1 MFTKQRIQVRCP
13 NCGTSFVAEVH
24 NIIDVGEEP
33 ALKQQFLAGRLN
45 SATCPSCGTS
55 IALATPLLYHDP
67 AKEFVGVFIPAQ
79 SNLSE
84 PERQKRIGDLTNLL
98 MTRLPPER
106 RRAYLLQPRQFLTLQ
121 SMMEAIL
128 EADGIT
134 REMMEAQRQRL
145 SLLQQL
151 MQAAAN
157 PERLRALVTEYDEK
171 LDEEFFELA
180 AAVAENMAA
189 EGDERTAQQIMGFI
203 QTLMGMSSLGRK
215 IQAQQKILA
224 GLNEHTTREDIL
236 ERLIQAEEDA
246 AIEALVAVAR
256 PLMDYPFFLLLSQR
270 IEQAEKRKE
279 RAEAQRLRALRDR
292 VLELQRKQDEAARA
306 IMEEATQLL
315 KAVLDSDNPVAV
327 LRAHKAEIGEPFLAL
342 LMANIESARR
352 QGAVA
357 AARRL
362 TEIWKMALEILEEDL
377 PADLRLINRL
387 LREESPE
394 RTRQLLMENRSEL
407 DQELVESM
415 RVMAEGLR
423 AQGQEEMA
431 KRLENIRA
439 QALLML

>member
-1 MFTKQRIQVRCP
+1 MFAKQRIQVRCP
-13 NCGTSFVAEVH
+13 NCGTSFVTEVH
-24 NIIDVGEEP
+24 NIIDVGQEP

-45 SATCPSCGTS
+45 SAACPSCGMS

-67 AKEFVGVFIPAQ
+67 AKEFVGVFVPAQ
-79 SNLSE
+79 ANLSE

-98 MTRLPPER
+98 MTRLPPEQR
-106 RRAYLLQPRQFLTLQ
+106 KAYLLQPRQFLTLQ

-134 REMMEAQRQRL
+134 REMMEAQRRRL

-157 PERLRALVTEYDEK
+157 PERLRVLVAEHDPE

-180 AAVAENMAA
+180 TALVENMAA
-189 EGDERTAQQIMGFI
+189 EGDERTAQQLMAFI
-203 QTLMGMSSLGRK
+203 QALMGMSSLGRK
-215 IQAQQKILA
+215 IRAQQEILA

-236 ERLIQAEEDA
+236 ERLIQAKEDA

-256 PLMDYPFFLLLSQR
+256 PLMDYPFFLLFSQR
-270 IEQAEKRKE
+270 IEQAERRKDH
-279 RAEAQRLRALRDR
+279 AEVQRLRALRDR
-292 VLELQRKQDEAARA
+292 VLELQRQQDEATRA

-315 KAVLDSDNPVAV
+315 KAVLDSENPAAV
-327 LRAHKAEIGEPFLAL
+327 LRARKAEIGEPFMAV
-342 LMANIESARR
+342 LMANIEAAQR

-362 TEIWKMALEILEEDL
+362 TEIWKMALDILEEDL
-377 PADLRLINRL
+377 PSDLRLINRL
-387 LREESPE
+387 LREEYPE

-423 AQGQEEMA
+423 AQGQEDMA
-431 KRLENIRA
+431 RRLENIRA